1 MQKRLQVS
9 FDDRT
14 YWNVVKGI
22 AIAAMVL
29 GHAIQ
34 YGGGANYY
42 NSSSY
47 FENIVFR
54 TIYGFHMPLLIFVSG
69 YLFAFS
75 IKKYSLKRLCHKKM
89 TSLLLPLMVN
99 VAILVLLYESNLTS
113 WGGLKYT
120 GMHIIFSL
128 ARKFWFLWAVMYC
141 MVFVIAI
148 KNLHLKL
155 CIEYL
160 LALLGIIVFY
170 LIPDT
175 IVPNAELYKYMLP
188 YFVLGFYLNGK
199 ESDIARFF
207 KKKYWFVLMCLVVYA
222 ICIYGFHTRD
232 YVYISGSYIFCSRDV
247 MDNIFICLKRIMMGY
262 AGIAAILACSFILV
276 KKIGGVADS
285 LAYFG
290 KNSLG
295 IYIFSTWCFD
305 GLALHLYSSYNVI
318 YILLTFVMSL
328 VFSLLMTYLVE
339 KNNITRMLLLGGR

>member
-1 MQKRLQVS
+1 MQKISQFS
-9 FDDRT
+9 FDYRT

-42 NSSSY
+42 YSLSY

-54 TIYGFHMPLLIFVSG
+54 SIYGFHMPLLIFVSG

-75 IKKYSLKRLCHKKM
+75 IKKYPLKLLFHKKM
-89 TSLLLPLMVN
+89 TSLLLPLIVN
-99 VAILVLLYESNLTS
+99 VAILVLLYGSNLTS
-113 WGGLKYT
+113 LGGLKYT
-120 GMHIIFSL
+120 CMHIIFSL
-128 ARKFWFLWAVMYC
+128 PRKLWFLWAVMYC
-141 MVFVIAI
+141 MVFVAVI
-148 KNLHLKL
+148 KGLHLKL

-160 LALLGIIVFY
+160 LTLLCIIVFY

-188 YFVLGFYLNGK
+188 YFVLGFYLNGR
-199 ESDIARFF
+199 ETDIVRFF
-207 KKKYWFVLMCLVVYA
+207 KKKYLLALICLSVYA
-222 ICIYGFHTRD
+222 ICIYGFHTQD

-247 MDNIFICLKRIMMGY
+247 IDNIFICLKRIIIGY
-262 AGIAAILACSFILV
+262 IGIASLLMFSLILV
-276 KKIGGVADS
+276 KKMRGVSDC
-285 LAYFG
+285 LAYLG
-290 KNSLG
+290 KKSLG

-318 YILLTFVMSL
+318 YILLTFTMSL
-328 VFSLLMTYLVE
+328 ILSLLMTSLVE
-339 KNNITRMLLLGGR
+339 KNKIARMLLLGGR